1 MKLIKDKP
9 VTVTPEIEL
18 ANILADDGL
27 PVITHWYEPEQDF
40 YSVDK
45 TSTRNRA
52 DTDFWTIQNTSNDNT
67 NLHNFSTANG
77 APVVDNYLNAIP
89 VDIDFDEYTVFAVA
103 KISDRFTAQAT
114 GLFGANDTADVV
126 NMPYLHYYY
135 NGSWRVNGAHTN
147 GDQQFVAPM
156 LIAEARQYHVYT
168 LTRSQLNGAAL
179 RIDGVVV
186 GGSTSATAKAP
197 ITAKS
202 MRLLGYNLGSSAF
215 NGMVGNIIMCRKDLT
230 DDLASMQKIE
240 SYLKTKYGI

>member
-40 YSVDK
+40 YSAGK
-45 TSTRNRA
+45 TSIRNRA
-52 DTDFWTIQNTSNDNT
+52 DIDFWPIENTSNNNT
-67 NLHNFSTANG
+67 NFHNFSTANG
-77 APVVDNYLNAIP
+77 APVVDNYLNVIP

-103 KISDRFTAQAT
+103 KISDRFTAQET
-114 GLFGANDTADVV
+114 GIFGSKDTAGVV
-126 NMPYLHYYY
+126 NAPYLRYYY
-135 NGSWRVNGAHTN
+135 NKEWRISGAHTN
-147 GDQQFVAPM
+147 GDTQFVAPM
-156 LIAEARQYHVYT
+156 LIAAARQYHVYT
-168 LTRSQLNGAAL
+168 LTRSQAKGAAL
-179 RIDGVVV
+179 RIDGVLA
-186 GGSTSATAKAP
+186 GSSDSVTAKAP
-197 ITAKS
+197 VTAKS
-202 MRLLGYNLGSSAF
+202 MRLLGYNFGSSAF

>member
-1 MKLIKDKP
+1 MKLIKDAP
-9 VTVTPEIEL
+9 VIITPEIEIANML
-18 ANILADDGL
+18 ANDGL
-27 PVITHWYEPEQDF
+27 PIVTHWYEPKQEF
-40 YSVDK
+40 YDTAK
-45 TSTRNRA
+45 KSTRNRA
-52 DTDFWTIQNTSNDNT
+52 DTDFWPVNDLSNNAT
-67 NLHNFSTANG
+67 GIHNFLAVNG
-77 APVVDNYLNAIP
+77 ASVVDTFFTAMP

-103 KISDRFTAQAT
+103 KISDRFTAAAT
-114 GLFGANDTADVV
+114 GLFGANDTAAVV
-126 NMPYLHYYY
+126 NMPYLHYFY
-135 NGSWRVNGAHTN
+135 NKEWRVNGAHTN

-156 LIAEARQYHVYT
+156 LITEARQYHVYT
-168 LTRSQLNGAAL
+168 LTRSQAKGAAL

-215 NGMVGNIIMCRKDLT
+215 NGSVGNIIMCRKDLT